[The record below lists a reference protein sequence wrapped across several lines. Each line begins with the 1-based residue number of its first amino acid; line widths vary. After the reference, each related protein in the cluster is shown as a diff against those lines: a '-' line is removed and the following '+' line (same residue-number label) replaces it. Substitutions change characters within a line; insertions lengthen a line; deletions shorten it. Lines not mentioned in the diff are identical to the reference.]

1 MRIVAALGGNALL
14 RRGEAFDIDRQRA
27 NAAKAA
33 RALAPL
39 AAEHELLVTHGN
51 GPQIGFL
58 ARSAAAV
65 DAGQE
70 QLDTL
75 GAQSEGLIGYLLE
88 QALRSECPGRP
99 IATLLTQTRVDSADP
114 AFSQPNKPIGP
125 WLSRA
130 EADRLRGAFGWRF
143 ITEGD
148 RRRRVVPSP
157 RPLEILQLT
166 AIRAL
171 LGAGILPICAGG
183 GGVPVFFGKAGRLC
197 GADAVVD
204 KDLASSLL
212 ARAVGAEMLLL
223 LTDVPAV
230 YENWG
235 SSDARALGR
244 GTPSEL
250 ADRVFEA
257 GSMAPKVAAAC
268 EFASAGGSAAIGAL
282 EDAEMLARGECGTQV
297 SEPRIGD
304 EAPSL

>member
-27 NAAKAA
+27 NATNAA

-39 AAEHELLVTHGN
+39 AADHELLVTHGN

-58 ARSAAAV
+58 ARGAAAV
-65 DAGQE
+65 DAGPE
-70 QLDTL
+70 HLDTL

-88 QALRSECPGRP
+88 QALHNEGPGRP
-99 IATLLTQTRVDSADP
+99 VATLLTQTRVDSADP
-114 AFSQPNKPIGP
+114 AFSRPTKPIGS
-125 WLSRA
+125 WLPRE
-130 EADRLRGAFGWRF
+130 EADRLRRVFGWSF
-143 ITEGD
+143 IHDGSQC
-148 RRRRVVPSP
+148 RRVVASP
-157 RPLEILQLT
+157 RPLEILQLP

-183 GGVPVFFGKAGRLC
+183 GGVPVMVGKDGRLC

-204 KDLASSLL
+204 KDLASSFL
-212 ARAVGAEMLLL
+212 ARTVGAEMLLL

-230 YENWG
+230 YEHWG

-250 ADRVFEA
+250 SAMEFES

-268 EFASAGGSAAIGAL
+268 EFAGAGGNAAIGAL
-282 EDAEMLARGECGTQV
+282 EDAAKLARGECGTQI
-297 SEPRIGD
+297 SLGD
-304 EAPSL
+304 APPSL